1 MLTCSGSPKSTCRV
15 IQQYY
20 TPRTEICI
28 EMPFFHVFCSETG
41 HNELLLHASHASV
54 LSDFMLA
61 PANRYVHFISI
72 AGSWITYL
80 PNIIRKCRLINKKSV
95 TYQNPF
101 HSTRVQNADICVYG
115 VPVSLCQKCNMYLER
130 FRFISFFFFFS
141 SFVVVVVVVSHS
153 VVVVVWRHTLHEL
166 ASSQAK
172 RKKWKKRSTIF
183 YERICTTHIV
193 HKIANVIQH
202 LGQDRKQS
210 PVFHLLWHFFFC
222 SSRVS
227 YLFRMVTISRC
238 FGSGWRPTFSSHPA
252 ESRFCFV
259 PASQQ

>member
-15 IQQYY
+15 IQQCY

-61 PANRYVHFISI
+61 PANRDVHFISI
-72 AGSWITYL
+72 AGAWIIYL

-141 SFVVVVVVVSHS
+141 YFLLLLLLCLIRLSLSCGATRYTNWHQVKPRERNERSEAQYSTNAYVP
-153 VVVVVWRHTLHEL
+153 HTYT
-166 ASSQAK
+166 K
-172 RKKWKKRSTIF
+172 
-183 YERICTTHIV
+183 
-193 HKIANVIQH
+193 
-202 LGQDRKQS
+202 
-210 PVFHLLWHFFFC
+210 
-222 SSRVS
+222 SR
-227 YLFRMVTISRC
+227 T
-238 FGSGWRPTFSSHPA
+238 
-252 ESRFCFV
+252 
-259 PASQQ
+259 